1 MNEAA
6 MLLHIIQCPSN
17 AVPSPE
23 HREGDA
29 KTMKTNPLNLRLSK
43 GGGNQLW

>member
-17 AVPSPE
+17 AVSSPE
-23 HREGDA
+23 HRKGDA
-29 KTMKTNPLNLRLSK
+29 KAMKTHLLNLRISR
-43 GGGNQLW
+43 GGGNKLW

>member
-1 MNEAA
+1 MNEPA

-29 KTMKTNPLNLRLSK
+29 KAMKIHLLNLRISRD
-43 GGGNQLW
+43 GGNQLW